1 MSGIRIFE
9 LCEPLV
15 AGSSARAR
23 LLNWR
28 GGTYAPSA
36 FATVIVHDFVG
47 ESGRPGDRGYCYLSD
62 DSQRWEVLGS
72 LAPSP
77 SGERQDEESEPHAP
91 RRRPMFPAFGSAA
104 PDDWSTSTFM

>member
-15 AGSSARAR
+15 AGGSARAR
-23 LLNWR
+23 LMNWR

-47 ESGRPGDRGYCYLSD
+47 ESGMPGDRGYCYLSD

-72 LAPSP
+72 LAPVSTR
-77 SGERQDEESEPHAP
+77 ERNEEDDERGSVG
-91 RRRPMFPAFGSAA
+91 RRPMFPAFGSAA
-104 PDDWSTSTFM
+104 ADDWSSSTFM